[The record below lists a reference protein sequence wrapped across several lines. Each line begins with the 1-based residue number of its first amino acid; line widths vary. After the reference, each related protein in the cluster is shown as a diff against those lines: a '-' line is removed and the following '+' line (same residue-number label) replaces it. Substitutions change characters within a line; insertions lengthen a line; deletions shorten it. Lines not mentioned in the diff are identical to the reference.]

1 MKVNKSPLNK
11 LELPLFLDKKVE
23 VWVKRDD
30 LIHDEMSGNK
40 WRKLRHTVS
49 YLKNE
54 AKYRGVLTFGGA
66 YSNHILAVAYVASEL
81 GLGSVAIIRG
91 EQTLPLNK
99 TLARCTELGMKIIY
113 WDRSRYKTKHEQEVL
128 VGVQNE
134 YPDYYIVPEGGADN
148 LGIKG
153 CEDIVSEIEVDFDY
167 VTIDCGTGATLAGMV
182 RGLKSHQKA
191 IGFQVLKGKDFI
203 SEEVE
208 RWNTGHK
215 SGLNYEVNTAY
226 HFGGYAKKNVQLIEF
241 MRSFYAETG
250 MQTDPIYTA
259 KQFYGVMDLIANDYF
274 PKNSKIVIV
283 HSGGMQGLA
292 GFEKRYKIKVY

>member
-1 MKVNKSPLNK
+1 MKIDKSPLNK

-49 YLKNE
+49 YLKSQN
-54 AKYRGVLTFGGA
+54 KYRGVLTFGGA
-66 YSNHILAVAYVASEL
+66 YSNHILAVAYVALKL

-91 EQTLPLNK
+91 GKISPLNK

-113 WDRSRYKTKHEQEVL
+113 WDRERYKTKHEQEVL
-128 VGVQNE
+128 VNIQNE
-134 YPDYYIVPEGGADN
+134 YPDYYIVPEGGADK

-153 CEDIVSEIEVDFDY
+153 CEDIVTEIEIDFDY
-167 VTIDCGTGATLAGMV
+167 ITIDCGTGATLAGMV
-182 RGLKSHQKA
+182 RSLKRFQKA
-191 IGFQVLKGKDFI
+191 IGFQVLKGEDFI

-208 RWNTGHK
+208 RWNTEHK
-215 SGLNYEVNTAY
+215 SELNYEVNTEY
-226 HFGGYAKKNVQLIEF
+226 HFGGYAKKNLKLIEF
-241 MRSFYAETG
+241 MRSFYTEAG
-250 MQTDPIYTA
+250 IKTDPIYTA
-259 KQFYGVMDLIANDYF
+259 KQFYGVLDLIKKDYF

-283 HSGGMQGLA
+283 HSGGMQGLD